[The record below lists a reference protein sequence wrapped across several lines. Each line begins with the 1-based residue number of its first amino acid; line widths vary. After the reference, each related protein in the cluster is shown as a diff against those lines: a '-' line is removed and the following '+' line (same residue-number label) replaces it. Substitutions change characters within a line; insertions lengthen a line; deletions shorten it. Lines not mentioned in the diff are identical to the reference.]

1 MNKMALLGVAVLGL
15 FVILTGCASS
25 LVGLDGGGK
34 STGSMT
40 PPNMA
45 ISGGALEG
53 QGVYG
58 VVLSIGTSVTG
69 TLYGNNTETWSGQDW
84 YHVQGLVYGDK
95 LSAQFISNGDLD
107 FCIWINRKYAAC
119 DLKTYT
125 APKSL
130 SAFVSDPDDVWIWV
144 GAWRESS
151 GAYKLTVSK

>member
-1 MNKMALLGVAVLGL
+1 MKKMALLGVAVLGL

-25 LVGLDGGGK
+25 LVGVDGGVK
-34 STGSMT
+34 TT
-40 PPNMA
+40 D
-45 ISGGALEG
+45 GALQG
-53 QGVYG
+53 QGLYG
-58 VVLSIGTSVTG
+58 VILRVGNSVTG

-107 FCIWINRKYAAC
+107 FCIWINRKYSAC

-125 APKSL
+125 SPKSL

-144 GAWRESS
+144 GAWRQSS
-151 GAYKLTVSK
+151 GSYKLTVSK